1 MSTFSGQLVD
11 FTLRAI
17 PTSRVSTLENYL
29 TVEGQFPI
37 SLTASPATAT
47 DGGASDVSV
56 ASQDFDGVFQPGFG
70 GDLFERIIVLPR
82 VKAIGFVLS
91 STQFPVEVW
100 NTFHDSAK
108 ALNSITITGSGG
120 ITITNPF
127 TLPKSIGAKG
137 SIIFQAVIPGAGDV
151 NILLDVVFGFTGI
164 SGTDMAV
171 SGSRILV
178 FSVAPDWENGIEESI
193 EYLTNVLT
201 AYDDSE
207 QRRALRTQPRRG
219 LKFTA
224 LALDA
229 RSAAG
234 MEALVWGWQH
244 LPYGVPFW
252 QDSQPLRTAI
262 EAGAFVLDVDTT
274 LRLFAPGGILVLW
287 KDEFTFEAL
296 TISDLD
302 DDSITLSAPTQFAWD
317 AGAGT
322 RVVPVFLGRLA
333 NSIQLQ
339 RLWSQGDSLDVE
351 FSGEALQVAPTPTEL
366 LTQFKGFDVLEVA
379 PNWVDGLNRTYKR
392 SIVVMDSLTG
402 TITVDDKGGTPIV
415 SHDMPW
421 WVDTHTGATIL
432 RAFLVARLGMF
443 KPFWVPTFDQDLVL
457 STDGI
462 SGNSVLTIQAI
473 NYTRFFFP
481 DLSRRYLALL
491 DRTGGANRYVTVT
504 GSTDNGDGTESLTL
518 SAALTADVPVD
529 TTMISFLTF
538 SRLQNDK
545 NSIVWSSTEFAEATI
560 SIQEV
565 PREIPT

>member
-1 MSTFSGQLVD
+1 MD
-11 FTLRAI
+11 FTLRAV
-17 PTSRVSTLENYL
+17 PNSRVSTLENCL

-37 SLTASPATAT
+37 SLTSAPATA
-47 DGGASDVSV
+47 SDAGVSSVSV

-70 GDLFERIIVLPR
+70 GDLFEKIIILPR

-108 ALNSITITGSGG
+108 SLESITVTGSGG
-120 ITITNPF
+120 ITIANPF

-151 NILLDVVFGFTGI
+151 NIALDVVFAFAGI
-164 SGTDMAV
+164 SGTDMEV
-171 SGSRILV
+171 TGSRILV
-178 FSVAPDWENGIEESI
+178 FSVEPDWENGVEESI

-201 AYDDSE
+201 AYNDSE

-224 LALDA
+224 QALDA

-252 QDSQPLRTAI
+252 QDAQPLRTAI
-262 EAGAFVLDVDTT
+262 SPGAVVLDVDTT
-274 LRLFAPGGILVLW
+274 LRLFAPGGILVLF

-296 TISDLD
+296 TIADMD
-302 DDSITLSAPTQFAWD
+302 DGSITLSAPTQFAWD

-322 RVVPVFLGRLA
+322 KVVPVFLGRLA
-333 NSIQLQ
+333 NSIELQ
-339 RLWSQGDSLDVE
+339 RLWSQADSLDVE
-351 FSGEALQVAPTPTEL
+351 FTGEALQVSPAPTES

-379 PNWVDGLNRTYKR
+379 PNWIDGLNRTYKR
-392 SIVVMDSLTG
+392 STVVMDSLTG
-402 TITVDDKGGTPIV
+402 TITVDDKGGTPII

-421 WVDTHTGATIL
+421 WVDTHTGAAIL
-432 RAFLVARLGMF
+432 RAFLFARLGRF
-443 KPFWVPTFDQDLVL
+443 RPFWVPTFDQDLVL
-457 STDGI
+457 SIGAT
-462 SGNSVLTIQAI
+462 SGNSVLTIKSI

-481 DLSRRYLALL
+481 DPARRYLALL
-491 DRTGGANRYVTVT
+491 DRTGIANRYVTVT

-518 SAALTADVPVD
+518 SAALTADVDVNM
-529 TTMISFLTF
+529 TMISFLTF

-565 PREIPT
+565 PRELPT